1 MRERLIS
8 VYLRLM
14 KYAMLMG
21 VLGGIASFIGSP
33 HHGLIKALIDVVVGA
48 MLLGNKLPSALK
60 DLFKITSEITDEIFR
75 NIP

>member
-21 VLGGIASFIGSP
+21 VLGGIASFIGPS
-33 HHGLIKALIDVVVGA
+33 HHGLIKAGIGIVVGA
-48 MLLGNKLPSALK
+48 MLLGNRLPLALK
-60 DLFKITSEITDEIFR
+60 DLRSITDEITDEIF
-75 NIP
+75 PE

>member
-1 MRERLIS
+1 MKRLVS

-21 VLGGIASFIGSP
+21 VLGGITSFIGPP
-33 HHGLIKALIDVVVGA
+33 HHGLIKAEIGIVVGA

-60 DLFKITSEITDEIFR
+60 ELRNITDEISDEIF
-75 NIP
+75 PE

>member
-21 VLGGIASFIGSP
+21 VLEGIASFIGPP
-33 HHGLIKALIDVVVGA
+33 HHGLVKAGMGIVVGA

-60 DLFKITSEITDEIFR
+60 ELRNITDEITDEILR
-75 NIP
+75 D

>member
-21 VLGGIASFIGSP
+21 VLGGIASFIGPP
-33 HHGLIKALIDVVVGA
+33 HHGLIKAGIGIVVGA
-48 MLLGNKLPSALK
+48 MLLGNKLPLALK
-60 DLFKITSEITDEIFR
+60 ELRSITDDISEEIFKE
-75 NIP
+75 

>member
-21 VLGGIASFIGSP
+21 VLGGIASFIGPP
-33 HHGLIKALIDVVVGA
+33 HHGLIKAGIGIVVGA
-48 MLLGNKLPSALK
+48 MLLGNKLPSTLK
-60 DLFKITSEITDEIFR
+60 ELGSITDKITDEFF
-75 NIP
+75 PE

>member
-21 VLGGIASFIGSP
+21 VLGGIASFIGPS
-33 HHGLIKALIDVVVGA
+33 HHGLIKAGIGIVVGA
-48 MLLGNKLPSALK
+48 ILLGNKLPSALK
-60 DLFKITSEITDEIFR
+60 ELRNITDEITDEILR
-75 NIP
+75 D